1 MQQKAIA
8 PTPHTTTRGTCCWRC
23 RKDTLTVNTESS
35 LKDTMQPN
43 MLHIDGSYGEG
54 GGQILRT
61 SLSLAA
67 ITGQPIRIERI
78 RAGRQ
83 KPGLAIQHLT
93 AVRAAATICG
103 AKVQGDAVGSTALE
117 FIPSRPTHAG
127 QYTFDVSQTTG
138 AGSAGSVTLI
148 LQTVLLPLV
157 LANGDSVV
165 ILRGGTHLPWSPPYT
180 YIEQVYLPTLRQ
192 MGVQASVQLHA
203 WGWYPRGGGEVEL
216 RVTGRDG
223 GESSPLGGLNLLERG
238 ALQQVRGLAV
248 VTELPSH
255 IPQRMA
261 MRAENLLQQA
271 NLKAQVQPV
280 RSRGVGPG
288 AGIVLTA
295 EYDRTRA
302 GFGALGELG
311 VSSERVAEM
320 ATQELLDF
328 HATGAPVDQHLADQL
343 LLPAALA
350 SEVSQYRVAEISR
363 HLTTNA
369 WVIEQFGMARVAI
382 DEDTRIVTVTPAN
395 KSMLL
400 GDSVLSPGTTSA

>member
-1 MQQKAIA
+1 
-8 PTPHTTTRGTCCWRC
+8 
-23 RKDTLTVNTESS
+23 
-35 LKDTMQPN
+35 

-67 ITGQPIRIERI
+67 ITGQPIRIDRI
-78 RAGRQ
+78 RAGRS

-93 AVRAAATICG
+93 GVRAAATICQ
-103 AKVQGDAVGSTALE
+103 AKVHGDALRSMKLE
-117 FIPSRPTHAG
+117 FIPSCPTVAG
-127 QYTFDVSQTTG
+127 HYTFDVTETTG
-138 AGSAGSVTLI
+138 AGSAGAVTLI
-148 LQTVLLPLV
+148 LQTILLPLA
-157 LANGDSVV
+157 LAKGNSVV
-165 ILRGGTHLPWSPPYT
+165 TLKGGTHLPWSPPIT

-192 MGVQASVQLHA
+192 MGVQAQVQVRA

-216 RVTGRDG
+216 RVTGAGDNAA
-223 GESSPLGGLNLLERG
+223 SPLNGLHLLERG

-271 NLKAQVQPV
+271 HLKGKVQPV
-280 RSRGVGPG
+280 RERGVGPG
-288 AGIVLTA
+288 AGIFLTA
-295 EYDRTRA
+295 EYEYSRS
-302 GFGALGELG
+302 GFGAVGEIGLAA
-311 VSSERVAEM
+311 ERVAEI

-328 HATGAPVDQHLADQL
+328 HANGAPVDQFLGDQL

-350 SEVSQYRVAEISR
+350 SEASQYQVAEITT

-369 WVIEQFGMARVAI
+369 WAIEQFGLAKVSI
-382 DEDTRIVTVTPAN
+382 DQQTQIVTVVPVV
-395 KSMLL
+395 K
-400 GDSVLSPGTTSA
+400 